1 MKVSIITAT
10 YNREATIVRALT
22 SIKNQSYSNIESI
35 VVDGFSQDKTLALLA
50 PILTSKDTLISEP
63 DNGIYDALNKGLAL
77 ATGDIIGFLHSDD
90 LYSDKDVISN
100 IVEIFSENIVDV
112 VYGDVAFFA
121 SDNSKKIK
129 RKYKSDALTEKNL
142 AWGKM
147 PAHPSIFIRKEIY
160 EKIGYFETDFQIAAD
175 YEFLCRLIKFEEIRS
190 IYLPRQIVNMQL
202 GGVSTKG
209 IKNTFLLNKEVFRA
223 IRKNKIYTNIFMIL
237 SKYPSKIMQFFKTI

>member
-10 YNREATIVRALT
+10 YNREATIIRALA

-35 VVDGFSQDKTLALLA
+35 VVDGFSQDKTLSLLA

-63 DNGIYDALNKGLAL
+63 DSGIYDALNKGLAL
-77 ATGDIIGFLHSDD
+77 ASGDIIGFLHSDD

-121 SDNSKKIK
+121 PDNSKKIK